1 MSGLWENLLV
11 VRTQHREDLETARI
25 AQEKI
30 DYMRLEFA
38 KKVSLHKQITHITWI
53 MISENAELL
62 KTRET
67 QIYVKNVLKYDELC
81 MINAHPQANPFNNW
95 LEGAKEDLLD
105 MFVCHSIEE
114 VNALVTG

>member
-1 MSGLWENLLV
+1 
-11 VRTQHREDLETARI
+11 
-25 AQEKI
+25 
-30 DYMRLEFA
+30 
-38 KKVSLHKQITHITWI
+38 
-53 MISENAELL
+53 
-62 KTRET
+62 
-67 QIYVKNVLKYDELC
+67 